1 MSGLKNLRFMNLS
14 MNAATVDV
22 SSESE
27 GGYSTSAHS
36 VLASFGRLRKIQSI
50 HRKVDFIDGM
60 LHVDDTDISAI
71 RRGNR
76 PRKAAINVI
85 DPMESQS
92 KFVERY
98 RDVRRR
104 RAVPLEGEIETIPAP
119 PPHNPPSFKSVYG
132 NPVYKLRKAP
142 SVVERGLRSNRG
154 PDKNLIYHYMN
165 LSKDEALRSCR
176 V

>member
-36 VLASFGRLRKIQSI
+36 VLA
-50 HRKVDFIDGM
+50 
-60 LHVDDTDISAI
+60 
-71 RRGNR
+71 